1 MPIPWLV
8 FYSLTICR
16 LTSITV
22 ALALLIQLP
31 IRAMPLDAIEAL
43 RGLQYMQLPNGL
55 CPGLAEN
62 IFGQSGDREYA
73 GLICSRDRTS
83 YLILQRLINYTVNG
97 KAIWQIIS
105 VRTLHQQRSGELLVN
120 TGCYDRRNN
129 SQAVFALVKDN
140 NIQPYQIIRAWKANL
155 VTEEIQEVLPQQVVC
170 YNPFLLDK

>member
-1 MPIPWLV
+1 MP
-8 FYSLTICR
+8 TICQ
-16 LTSITV
+16 LTAITMASI
-22 ALALLIQLP
+22 LLIQLP
-31 IRAMPLDAIEAL
+31 SRAIPLDAVEAL

-73 GLICSRDRTS
+73 GLICTRDRTS
-83 YLILQRLINYTVNG
+83 YLILQKLINYTING
-97 KAIWQIIS
+97 KAIWQIVS
-105 VRTLHQQRSGELLVN
+105 VKILRQLRSGELLVN
-120 TGCYDRRNN
+120 NGCSDRRNN

-170 YNPFLLDK
+170 YNLFSLDKTK